1 MSGLGVFLSALLG
14 GTKAVGR
21 AIENKKMKDYTYK
34 VNENGQ
40 ATWLDFD
47 ANQYVNGEKLVP
59 KLERKPDGQLYRLE
73 VGKNSGKVYVDPYE
87 NIMSRMDKENLNRK
101 AMAEKYGRLTYQK
114 YHREYHCSVST
125 EMATDKIIICIYG
138 SDYTKVYRKW
148 YLKYQTLD
156 KYNTHPDPDENDF
169 GVPITKEEYDKLSRE
184 MHTYST
190 IPTLTLCNK
199 LGTEEDPY
207 YDVKAKKQI
216 NL

>member
-1 MSGLGVFLSALLG
+1 
-14 GTKAVGR
+14 
-21 AIENKKMKDYTYK
+21 
-34 VNENGQ
+34 
-40 ATWLDFD
+40 
-47 ANQYVNGEKLVP
+47 
-59 KLERKPDGQLYRLE
+59 
-73 VGKNSGKVYVDPYE
+73 
-87 NIMSRMDKENLNRK
+87 
-101 AMAEKYGRLTYQK
+101 
-114 YHREYHCSVST
+114 
-125 EMATDKIIICIYG
+125 MATDKIIICIYG

>member
-1 MSGLGVFLSALLG
+1 MSGLGLFLSALLG

-47 ANQYVNGEKLVP
+47 ANQYVNGEKLVG

-73 VGKNSGKVYVDPYE
+73 VGQRSGKVYVDPYE
-87 NIMSRMDKENLNRK
+87 NVMSKMDRQNFLERSSS
-101 AMAEKYGRLTYQK
+101 EK
-114 YHREYHCSVST
+114 YHREFHCVAST
-125 EMATDKIIICIYG
+125 ELATEKIIICIYG
-138 SDYTKVYRKW
+138 SDYSKIYRKW
-148 YLKYQTLD
+148 YLNNKVID
-156 KYNTHPDPDENDF
+156 KYNNSPEPDDNDF
-169 GVPITKEEYDKLSRE
+169 GVPITKDEYDRLRRE